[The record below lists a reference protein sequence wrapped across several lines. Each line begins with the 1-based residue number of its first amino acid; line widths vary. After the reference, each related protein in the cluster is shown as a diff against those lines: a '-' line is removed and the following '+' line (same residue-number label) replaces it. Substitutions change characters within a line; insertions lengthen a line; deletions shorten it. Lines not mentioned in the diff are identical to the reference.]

1 MHKPRMKLKAVI
13 QSMRGPFL
21 VLTPVCVFLG
31 VSTVVANQTS
41 VDAHLL
47 VLALLGAV
55 LAHISVNAFNEYL
68 DFRSGL
74 DLNTTKTRFSGGS
87 GALPR
92 NPEMASVVF
101 TVGAVSL
108 VATLLIG
115 IFFVWKYGLGII
127 PIGVAGLVLI
137 VTYTGWI
144 TKHPFFCL
152 IAPGIGFGF
161 LMVVGTQFVLE
172 GEYSTLS
179 WLVAMVPFFLVNNLL
194 LLNQYPDIQA
204 DADVGRYHFPIAY
217 GTTLSNMV
225 YAFFALATI
234 VVITICVLGD
244 YLPTLS
250 LIALLPMPLA
260 FFSLG
265 GAIKY
270 GESVGN
276 SPQYLGANVAVS
288 IMTPLLL
295 GVSIMIG

>member
-1 MHKPRMKLKAVI
+1 
-13 QSMRGPFL
+13 MRGPFL
-21 VLTPVCVFLG
+21 VLTPGCVFLG

-41 VDAHLL
+41 VDLHLL

-55 LAHISVNAFNEYL
+55 LAHISVNTFNEYL
-68 DFRSGL
+68 DFKSGL
-74 DLNTTKTRFSGGS
+74 DLTTTKTQFSGGS
-87 GALPR
+87 GALPK
-92 NPEMASVVF
+92 NPEKAGAVF

-115 IFFVWKYGLGII
+115 MFFVWKYGWGII
-127 PIGVAGLVLI
+127 PIGIVGLVLI

-144 TKHPFFCL
+144 TKHPFPCL

-179 WLVAMVPFFLVNNLL
+179 WLVAVVPFFLVNNLL

-204 DADVGRYHFPIAY
+204 DAGVERNHFPIAY
-217 GTTLSNMV
+217 GTTISNMV
-225 YAFFALATI
+225 YAFFVLATI
-234 VVITICVLGD
+234 IVITTFVLAN
-244 YLPTLS
+244 YFPTLS

-260 FFSLG
+260 FFSLC

-270 GESVGN
+270 GETIGN
-276 SPQYLGANVAVS
+276 YPQYLGANVAVS
-288 IMTPLLL
+288 ILTPLLL